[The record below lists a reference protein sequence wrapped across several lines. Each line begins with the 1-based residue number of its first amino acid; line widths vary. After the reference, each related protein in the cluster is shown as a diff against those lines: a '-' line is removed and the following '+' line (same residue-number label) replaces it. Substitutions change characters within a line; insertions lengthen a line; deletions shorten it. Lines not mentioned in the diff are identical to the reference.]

1 MRCRALVGGVLIGVL
16 WPGALSAVALDMD
29 EYLRRS
35 GEADFY
41 GRQSVACATPD
52 GVRDAVLEVRQSDG
66 ILTVRKSIEGNPSV
80 TVSDVGTSVIAADG
94 TVTTRIIGAREGERT
109 HDYVVTSE
117 RVVTFERRVSTELTV
132 ERDGVARARLT
143 FDDETG
149 ALVRSETLNADGSS
163 YCEIALSQFTP
174 RADAIFSASVPTDAD
189 PSTLEPSDPT
199 EDLPAEVA
207 GFDRIDTYEL
217 RPGQIVA
224 YYTDGLFSFTLL
236 RSERPLE
243 TEGLDT
249 FESARGVYRRAFGP
263 NQALY
268 VWTSGDTGYAMLGDQ
283 PLDLQEAVLALLPA
297 PMRYGFWAR
306 IWRMLFR

>member
-1 MRCRALVGGVLIGVL
+1 MRRRALIGGVLVGVL
-16 WPGALSAVALDMD
+16 WSGSLSAMALDMD
-29 EYLRRS
+29 DYLQRS

-66 ILTVRKSIEGNPSV
+66 VLTVRKSIESNPAV
-80 TVSDVGTSVIAADG
+80 TVSDVGTSVVTADG
-94 TVTTRIIGAREGERT
+94 TVTTRIVGARQGEWT

-117 RVVTFERRVSTELTV
+117 RVVTYERRVSTEVTV
-132 ERDGVARARLT
+132 ARDGVARARLT
-143 FDDETG
+143 FDDESG

-174 RADAIFSASVPTDAD
+174 RRDAIVSASVPTDLDA
-189 PSTLEPSDPT
+189 STLSSSNPT
-199 EDLPAEVA
+199 DDLPAELA

-236 RSERPLE
+236 RSDRPLE

-249 FESARGVYRRAFGP
+249 YESERGLYRRAFGP

-268 VWTSGDTGYAMLGDQ
+268 VWTSGDKGYAMLGDQ
-283 PLDLQEAVLALLPA
+283 PIDLQEAVLALLPA

-306 IWRMLFR
+306 IWRMIFG